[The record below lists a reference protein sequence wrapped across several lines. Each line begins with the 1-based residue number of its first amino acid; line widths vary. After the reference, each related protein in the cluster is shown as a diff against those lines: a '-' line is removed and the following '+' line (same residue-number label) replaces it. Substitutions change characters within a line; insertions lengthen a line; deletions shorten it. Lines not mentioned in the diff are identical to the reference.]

1 MRKIIVISMISL
13 DGVLQA
19 PGGRDEDTSG
29 AFQYGGWTASYF
41 DEVFEAAM
49 AEDLKPANYLL
60 GRKTFDIWEQYWPK
74 HADFWPG
81 INDGMKYV
89 VSTTITRSDWA
100 NTTFLTCVDDIE
112 ELKKSDGTDI
122 HVWGSG
128 QLIQLLLEH
137 DWVDELRLKIYPMT
151 LGSGKKL
158 FAEGTIPAAMKLTDS
173 TATPS
178 GVILANYQRAGDVET
193 GNVGP

>member
-1 MRKIIVISMISL
+1 MISL